1 MKTISKLDSEVTN
14 RFFIHRLALDD
25 NLDAF
30 GRDVHSGLTSNPKVL
45 LPKYFYDSLGS
56 HLFEAIC
63 CLPEYYVSRAE
74 SEILREHTEEMIVE
88 IQGDT
93 RRSIRLVELGS
104 GSAEKTRYWI
114 KALLNRQKELHY
126 VPVDISASILDRTC
140 QRLLFD
146 YPSLRVAAYAADYS
160 AALRALARS
169 PMMATDDK
177 LNVVLFLG
185 SSVGNLDPNEASAL
199 FREVRRT
206 LRPGDALFLGAD
218 LKKSEAVLVPA
229 YNDALGVTAA
239 FNLNLLVR
247 INRELAGYFDLAQFE
262 HQALYNE
269 QLGRIEMHVVSRTAQ
284 TVRIRAVD
292 LEVSFE
298 RGESIHTENSYK
310 FEASELSELARQ
322 TGFSLRRAWSDGAC
336 LFSFNFL
343 AAV

>member
-1 MKTISKLDSEVTN
+1 MKTISKLNSEVTN
-14 RFFIHRLALDD
+14 RFAIHRLALDD
-25 NLDAF
+25 DLDTF
-30 GRDVHSGLTSNPKVL
+30 GRDVQSGLRSNPKAL
-45 LPKYFYDSLGS
+45 PPKYFYDSLGS

-74 SEILREHTEEMIVE
+74 SEILRQHTEEMILE

-114 KALLNRQKELHY
+114 KALLDRQKELHY
-126 VPVDISASILDRTC
+126 VPVDISASSLDRTC

-146 YPSLRVAAYAADYS
+146 YPSLRVTAYAADYS
-160 AALRALARS
+160 AALRALAGS
-169 PMMATDDK
+169 PTMATDDK

-185 SSVGNLDPNEASAL
+185 SSVGNLDPNEASAFL
-199 FREVRRT
+199 REVRRT

-218 LKKSEAVLVPA
+218 LKKSAALLVPA

-247 INRELAGYFDLAQFE
+247 INRELGGDFDVAEFE
-262 HQALYNE
+262 HRALYDE
-269 QLGRIEMHVVSRTAQ
+269 QLGRIEMHLVSRTAQ
-284 TVRIRAVD
+284 TVRIRAMD
-292 LEVSFE
+292 LEVTFE
-298 RGESIHTENSYK
+298 PGESIYTENSYK
-310 FEASELSELARQ
+310 FDVSGLSDLARD
-322 TGFSLRRAWSDGAC
+322 TGFSLRRTWSDSAS

>member
-1 MKTISKLDSEVTN
+1 MKTIAKINSEAPS
-14 RFFIHRLALDD
+14 RFAIHRLAPDD
-25 NLDAF
+25 NSDSF
-30 GRDVHSGLTSNPKVL
+30 RRDVYSGLTSDPKVL

-63 CLPEYYVSRAE
+63 CLPEYYVSRTE
-74 SEILREHTEEMIVE
+74 SEILREHTEEMILE
-88 IQGDT
+88 IQADT
-93 RRSIRLVELGS
+93 KRGIRLLELGS

-114 KALLNRQKELHY
+114 NALLDRQKELHY
-126 VPVDISASILDRTC
+126 VPVDISASGLDRTC

-146 YPSLRVAAYAADYS
+146 YPSLRVTAYAGDYS
-160 AALRALARS
+160 AALRALAGS
-169 PMMATDDK
+169 PTMATDDK
-177 LNVVLFLG
+177 LNVILFLG

-218 LKKSEAVLVPA
+218 LKKSAALLVPA

-247 INRELAGYFDLAQFE
+247 INRELAGDFDLSQFE

-269 QLGRIEMHVVSRTAQ
+269 QLGRIEMHLVSRTAQ
-284 TVRIRAVD
+284 TVRIHAID
-292 LEVSFE
+292 LEVSFQQ
-298 RGESIHTENSYK
+298 GESIHTENCYK
-310 FEASELSELARQ
+310 FDVSVLSELARQ
-322 TGFSLRRAWSDGAC
+322 TGFLLKRTWSDSAC